1 MLQSRNNLFIT
12 EARERWPAPVEGPLP
27 GWEQGLHQFFLAA
40 ARDRDA
46 ARSLALA
53 KYRVL
58 GGSETGP
65 RSVLIGHLNVC
76 MTERLPLP
84 IKEDMHTLYGMLQP
98 SDDRGR
104 CDILQ

>member
-12 EARERWPAPVEGPLP
+12 EGGKRWPAPVEGPLP
-27 GWEQGLHQFFLAA
+27 GWEQSLHQFFLTA

-58 GGSETGP
+58 GGSETSP

-76 MTERLPLP
+76 MAKRLPLP

-98 SDDRGR
+98 SDD
-104 CDILQ
+104 

>member
-27 GWEQGLHQFFLAA
+27 GWKQGLHQFFLTT

-53 KYRVL
+53 KHRVL
-58 GGSETGP
+58 GGSETSP
-65 RSVLIGHLNVC
+65 RSVLIGHLNIC
-76 MTERLPLP
+76 MTKRLPLP
-84 IKEDMHTLYGMLQP
+84 IKEDMYTLYGMLQP
-98 SDDRGR
+98 SDD
-104 CDILQ
+104 